1 MTHRTL
7 LPSGH
12 LDLPAASKTLHIHP
26 PAITPSS
33 GLLSSIKTLPTD
45 HGEGIEKR
53 TGESHYTTIDL
64 FISRAKA
71 SKPKPEK
78 DQQKNTKNMQRK
90 KNERRE
96 KGIENR
102 YCDLCT
108 EKKKNRPHPLGTT
121 VVSSSPSP
129 PTATPRVSNRQQRNL
144 PPFSFPAAAP

>member
-1 MTHRTL
+1 MQAMTGHPTL
-7 LPSGH
+7 CQDMGRI
-12 LDLPAASKTLHIHP
+12 A
-26 PAITPSS
+26 
-33 GLLSSIKTLPTD
+33 TLPCPRVVVRCPSFPTAINI
-45 HGEGIEKR
+45 GEGIEKR

-78 DQQKNTKNMQRK
+78 DQQKNTKDRQRK
-90 KNERRE
+90 KNKRRE

-102 YCDLCT
+102 DCGLCT

-121 VVSSSPSP
+121 AVSSSPSP
-129 PTATPRVSNRQQRNL
+129 PTATPRVSNRQQRSL